1 MTIAPIRA
9 AGRLL
14 PRILAALGVWAA
26 LGASAA
32 GGDTRA
38 GDTRAGDTRAG
49 DTRAGEWRPWCG
61 DPGGT
66 ASLGWHFYCDRDD
79 DREEELPAPELT
91 APPAVSGSATAR
103 IEAMRERLEE
113 ARAEAILDPTPE
125 KVAAY
130 LELQQA
136 ALQRAAVFS
145 DAFRRTVWATPA
157 LDYTLR
163 RPVGALAKRLWS
175 DGRRTEI
182 ADALA
187 RLGERYGLIYLGHP
201 DCGGCRV
208 FGPLLRAFAMR
219 HGIDVLAVSMTGGPL
234 EGWPGA
240 VPDNGRAARLG
251 LDGSP
256 LPAVVLFDTTT
267 RRVLPVGFG
276 VLAED
281 QLAERIFVLTRL
293 EIGNDY

>member
-1 MTIAPIRA
+1 MARTVKYSPGHAPVHAVTA
-9 AGRLL
+9 AAVGLF
-14 PRILAALGVWAA
+14 LAAFLSQAA
-26 LGASAA
+26 
-32 GGDTRA
+32 T
-38 GDTRAGDTRAG
+38 
-49 DTRAGEWRPWCG
+49 AGEWREWCRG
-61 DPGGT
+61 AGGES
-66 ASLGWHFYCDRDD
+66 SLGWHFYCDR
-79 DREEELPAPELT
+79 EEEPDEEPRELS
-91 APPAVSGSATAR
+91 APPPASGSATAR
-103 IEAMRERLEE
+103 IAALRERLEE
-113 ARAEAILDPTPE
+113 ARAAAILDPAPE
-125 KVAAY
+125 NVAAY
-130 LELQQA
+130 LRLQQET
-136 ALQRAAVFS
+136 LQRAATFS

-175 DGRRTEI
+175 DERRKEI

-219 HGIDVLAVSMTGGPL
+219 HGLDVLAVSLTGGPL
-234 EGWPGA
+234 EGWPES

-251 LDGSP
+251 LSGSP
-256 LPAVVLFDTTT
+256 VPAVALFDTEMK
-267 RRVLPVGFG
+267 RVLPVGFG

-293 EIGNDY
+293 ETGNDY

>member
-1 MTIAPIRA
+1 MAIAPARA
-9 AGRLL
+9 VGRTL

-38 GDTRAGDTRAG
+38 G
-49 DTRAGEWRPWCG
+49 EWRPWCG
-61 DPGGT
+61 GDTDEP
-66 ASLGWHFYCDRDD
+66 ASLGWHFYCDREEEAD
-79 DREEELPAPELT
+79 DRPPPPELS
-91 APPAVSGSATAR
+91 APPLASGSAAAR
-103 IEAMRERLEE
+103 IAAMRARLEE
-113 ARAEAILDPTPE
+113 ARAEAILDPTSG

-130 LELQQA
+130 LALQRD
-136 ALQRAAVFS
+136 ALQRAATFS
-145 DAFRRTVWATPA
+145 DAFRRTVWATPD

-175 DGRRTEI
+175 DERRDEI
-182 ADALA
+182 AESLA
-187 RLGERYGLIYLGHP
+187 TLGERYGLIYLGHP

-234 EGWPGA
+234 DGWPGA
-240 VPDNGRAARLG
+240 VPDNGRAAGLG
-251 LDGSP
+251 LAGSP
-256 LPAVVLFDTTT
+256 VPALVLFDTATK
-267 RRVLPVGFG
+267 RAMPVGFG

-281 QLAERIFVLTRL
+281 QIAERIFVLTQL
-293 EIGNDY
+293 ETGNDY